1 MAHVS
6 GSSGTVW
13 AADPATGGDF
23 CTATAHD
30 VGHFILL
37 PLAICHAGHDENGAN
52 VVASQ
57 KQRSAYI
64 YMMNT
69 SNSNSSNT

>member
-6 GSSGTVW
+6 GCSGTVW
-13 AADPATGGDF
+13 AADPAIGGDF
-23 CTATAHD
+23 RTATAHD
-30 VGHFILL
+30 SGHFILL
-37 PLAICHAGHDENGAN
+37 PLAICRAGHENGAN
-52 VVASQ
+52 LVASQ

>member
-6 GSSGTVW
+6 GGSGTVW

-23 CTATAHD
+23 CTATAHN

-37 PLAICHAGHDENGAN
+37 PLAICHAGHENGAN